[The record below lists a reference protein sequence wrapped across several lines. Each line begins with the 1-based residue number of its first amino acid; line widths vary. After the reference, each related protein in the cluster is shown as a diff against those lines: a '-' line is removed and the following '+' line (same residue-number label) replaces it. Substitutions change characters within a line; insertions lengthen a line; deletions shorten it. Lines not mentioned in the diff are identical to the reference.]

1 MKTFAVTKKG
11 EPGQC
16 FEVPEI
22 VYDWI
27 YAKGYRDGK
36 EEGELLARQD
46 LCAARLELAALRLER
61 LRASNSSHG
70 ALSSP
75 CGAGP

>member
-11 EPGQC
+11 EQGQC
-16 FEVPEI
+16 YEVPEI

-36 EEGELLARQD
+36 EEGELVARQD
-46 LCAARLELAALRLER
+46 VCAARLELASLRLER
-61 LRASNSSHG
+61 LRASNSKPS
-70 ALSSP
+70 A
-75 CGAGP
+75 